1 MSKLLCSIRTRF
13 TRTPHLRADLPHPHF
28 GHLFSSGKEVTHI
41 VGLHVAALLVIQHG
55 SGLLHSLS
63 PALAVA
69 H

>member
-1 MSKLLCSIRTRF
+1 MRKALTSRF
-13 TRTPHLRADLPHPHF
+13 TRRPKLKLRADLPHPHF
-28 GHLFSSGKEVTHI
+28 GHLFSSGKETAHI

-55 SGLLHSLS
+55 GTLLHSYA